1 MDPRMMREWLN
12 AQGQKKQVSEAD
24 MQRKRLGINEQL
36 NAQEETYAKEHKH
49 MLSSMIKEYGKDK
62 GTKVFYAT
70 VRNKVKEINE
80 NFGSGVVPT
89 AAARTAAGMPATAAS
104 LQDKNYYYVKPIRQ
118 KAGPVSKEMEQ
129 DLAFR
134 QYVETAGPEYD
145 SRKQQHQED
154 LGRAKQE
161 AEDRSKLDQLKT
173 KLNVPAKDLN
183 NPYRV

>member
-1 MDPRMMREWLN
+1 MDPRMMRQWLN

-24 MQRKRLGINEQL
+24 MQRKRLG
-36 NAQEETYAKEHKH
+36 
-49 MLSSMIKEYGKDK
+49 
-62 GTKVFYAT
+62 V
-70 VRNKVKEINE
+70 NE

-161 AEDRSKLDQLKT
+161 TEERSKLDQLKT

>member
-1 MDPRMMREWLN
+1 MDPRMMRQWL
-12 AQGQKKQVSEAD
+12 ASQGQKKQITTAD
-24 MQRKRLGINEQL
+24 MQRKRLG
-36 NAQEETYAKEHKH
+36 
-49 MLSSMIKEYGKDK
+49 
-62 GTKVFYAT
+62 V
-70 VRNKVKEINE
+70 NE

-89 AAARTAAGMPATAAS
+89 AAARTAAGMNATAAS

-118 KAGPVSKEMEQ
+118 KSGPVSKEMEQ

-134 QYVETAGPEYD
+134 QYAETAGPEYA
-145 SRKQQHQED
+145 SRKEQHQED

-161 AEDRSKLDQLKT
+161 TEQRSKLDQLKG